1 MTGAETQATFVDIP
15 TGEMPESEEFSLNL
29 RERASQVV
37 EGYQVWAERYPFAA
51 TTAETL
57 AVFAVRAGVRRV
69 GNRFNVNLGNAF
81 TASPEAQ
88 QEGMEHP
95 FFYGAVSVGIMP
107 IIEELGARA
116 LPAKLAQQQR
126 EKGRPIMAGTI
137 ERVAQVGFAAWH
149 AALVRPEVSFDPL
162 HASVR
167 LKNNDEATSIPV
179 SQYIGGEHLMR
190 LYKKRGLKHAVAAH
204 ALNNA
209 IHGVAAIP
217 KIRATR
223 R

>member
-1 MTGAETQATFVDIP
+1 MSEKLSTPSSSPLSA
-15 TGEMPESEEFSLNL
+15 PEGFSLNL

-37 EGYQVWAERYPFAA
+37 EGYQTWAERYPFAA

-88 QEGMEHP
+88 QERAEHP
-95 FFYGAVSVGIMP
+95 FFYGAISVGIMP
-107 IIEELGARA
+107 IVEELGARA

-126 EKGRPIMAGTI
+126 GEGRHTMAGTI

-167 LKNNDEATSIPV
+167 LKNNNEATSVPV

-209 IHGVAAIP
+209 IHGAATIP
-217 KIRATR
+217 KIRAVR
-223 R
+223 RQ